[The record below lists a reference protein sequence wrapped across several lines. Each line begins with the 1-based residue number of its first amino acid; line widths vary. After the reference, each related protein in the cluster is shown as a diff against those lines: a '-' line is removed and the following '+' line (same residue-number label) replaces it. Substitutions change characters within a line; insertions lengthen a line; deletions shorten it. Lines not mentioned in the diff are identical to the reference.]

1 MGKTALEL
9 SHEERRS
16 FRPAEAIQLRK
27 MDLQGVKA
35 ARRDKAWQ
43 AAFQAAD
50 LLKKEFGASRVVV
63 FGSLAHEDW
72 FTPWSDLDLAAW
84 GIAPSQFYRAVA
96 AVINIASGI
105 DIDLVDLEGCST
117 GLRDAIEREGIEL

>member
-1 MGKTALEL
+1 MCIDLERIMGKTALEL

-72 FTPWSDLDLAAW
+72 FTPWL
-84 GIAPSQFYRAVA
+84 
-96 AVINIASGI
+96 
-105 DIDLVDLEGCST
+105 
-117 GLRDAIEREGIEL
+117 